1 MAKEE
6 HKFYE
11 TSICCGLPIR
21 PAFKVNYRY
30 YIDRMQKEYSSTSKE
45 ENKKNEDMES
55 LTPSSKKTGKVA
67 ESDPITV
74 PEEMAS
80 FNGNVNEWLS
90 QHLKYPDK
98 AAKNGIQGKVI
109 VKFVVKKNGSV
120 SQPSIIRSVDPYLDR
135 EALRCVKSMPK
146 WKPGK
151 EDGKPAEVWY
161 SLPITFKLQ

>member
-1 MAKEE
+1 
-6 HKFYE
+6 
-11 TSICCGLPIR
+11 
-21 PAFKVNYRY
+21 
-30 YIDRMQKEYSSTSKE
+30 
-45 ENKKNEDMES
+45 MES
-55 LTPSSKKTGKVA
+55 LTPSSKKSGKVV

-120 SQPSIIRSVDPYLDR
+120 SQPSIVKSVDPYLDR